1 VTLDQR
7 KANNMTDDSP
17 IQPVGGFIQRSP
29 TLTPAQPPRIPY
41 ARHSDYLAEALD
53 ALLRQGATGA
63 LGIRTPTALG
73 ANLLAEALME
83 YGARRQAGTPPSE
96 PTNPPPL
103 LQAVRA

>member
-1 VTLDQR
+1 
-7 KANNMTDDSP
+7 MTDDSSF
-17 IQPVGGFIQRSP
+17 QPASGFIQRP
-29 TLTPAQPPRIPY
+29 PAFAPAQPPRIPY

-53 ALLRQGATGA
+53 ALRRQGAAGA
-63 LGIRTPTALG
+63 LDIRTPASLG